1 MIDINHIIAE
11 TVKKTGYSEDLVEK
25 VVRSMFED
33 VQRFTSKKEGYC
45 IQIPQLGTFV
55 FRASAIPNY
64 TNKQKGTLVHWISRL
79 LIGEQRNLPKT
90 IFAARDNIIRCL
102 YSLEKVCS
110 IKKEFIERHARYKP
124 KTKAYLMEDS
134 PTDPER
140 MAEYITTIKAQL
152 FAEQHPSLS
161 EDDLQSM

>member
-1 MIDINHIIAE
+1 VIDINHIIAE
-11 TVKKTGYSEDLVEK
+11 TVKKTGYDEKLVEK

-33 VQRFTSKKEGYC
+33 VQQFTSKKEGYN

-64 TNKQKGTLVHWISRL
+64 ANKQKGTLVHWISRL

-90 IFAARDNIIRCL
+90 IYAAKDNIARCF
-102 YSLEKVCS
+102 YSLQKVCD

-124 KTKAYLMEDS
+124 KTKAYLMEDT

-140 MAEYITTIKAQL
+140 MAEYIDTVKAQL
-152 FAEQHPSLS
+152 FAEKHPSLS
-161 EDDLQSM
+161 DEDLWAM